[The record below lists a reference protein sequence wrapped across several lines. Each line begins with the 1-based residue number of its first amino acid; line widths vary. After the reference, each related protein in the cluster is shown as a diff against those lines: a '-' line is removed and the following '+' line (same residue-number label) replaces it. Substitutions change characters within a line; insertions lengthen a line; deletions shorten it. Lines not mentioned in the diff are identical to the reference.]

1 MVFLF
6 GSEQDIRTRYSNMYE
21 LDFIDLKPGAFEKM
35 STYTAGPAAI
45 AAYYNNRPNSTQ
57 LVTCLG
63 LYISHRDVN
72 GSGPEVKIE
81 FFDFVLTAF
90 VITMEFLFTF

>member
-1 MVFLF
+1 MLC
-6 GSEQDIRTRYSNMYE
+6 IR
-21 LDFIDLKPGAFEKM
+21 D
-35 STYTAGPAAI
+35 
-45 AAYYNNRPNSTQ
+45 
-57 LVTCLG
+57 V
-63 LYISHRDVN
+63 SHRDVN